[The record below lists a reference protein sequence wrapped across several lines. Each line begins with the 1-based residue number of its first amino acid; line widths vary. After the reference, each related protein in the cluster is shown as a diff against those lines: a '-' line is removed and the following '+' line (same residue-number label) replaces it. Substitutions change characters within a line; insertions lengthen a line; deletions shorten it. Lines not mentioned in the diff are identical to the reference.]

1 MCTSRKNGG
10 GPVCER
16 RGNVQVFRLQ
26 RDSAGLGCGTRVRE
40 SYVMS
45 APTLSPIPTAKMSMI
60 QLYSLYSIYSLL
72 EYSGVRVLTFDVL
85 EEEAVVKGFV
95 PVVKPLG

>member
-1 MCTSRKNGG
+1 M
-10 GPVCER
+10 
-16 RGNVQVFRLQ
+16 RGESMFRCSGVQVT
-26 RDSAGLGCGTRVRE
+26 AGLGCGTRVRE
-40 SYVMS
+40 SYVLS
-45 APTLSPIPTAKMSMI
+45 APILSPIPTAKMSMI

>member
-1 MCTSRKNGG
+1 MGG
-10 GPVCER
+10 VPFVRGDER
-16 RGNVQVFRLQ
+16 RVNVQVFRCSGYSGTV

-45 APTLSPIPTAKMSMI
+45 APILSPIPTAKMSMI

-72 EYSGVRVLTFDVL
+72 SSI
-85 EEEAVVKGFV
+85 VVCESSPSMFSRRRRW
-95 PVVKPLG
+95 

>member
-1 MCTSRKNGG
+1 M
-10 GPVCER
+10 
-16 RGNVQVFRLQ
+16 FRLQ
-26 RDSAGLGCGTRVRE
+26 RDSAGQCGTRVRE

-45 APTLSPIPTAKMSMI
+45 APILSPIPTAKMSMI